1 MHPIVFFFF
10 FIVHDRAIIGWNFGF
25 QINQSLGPAQAAH
38 RTINHFYVISI
49 ESRML
54 NSPENMDIGATE
66 QIHRIFLL
74 CSITMWNVSV
84 GKKKTKRHSIGKIY
98 QYRKNNNEN
107 AALEHQQQQTH
118 FQFL

>member
-1 MHPIVFFFF
+1 MHPIDFIL

-84 GKKKTKRHSIGKIY
+84 GKKKRNVIQLEKFINTEKIIM
-98 QYRKNNNEN
+98 K
-107 AALEHQQQQTH
+107 TPP
-118 FQFL
+118 